1 MNNIRFSTKKLA
13 VSGVLAAIYVVITLL
28 LRPISYG
35 QIQVRVAEALAML
48 PVFGTTPVPGLF
60 VGCLI
65 ANFLGGANGVN
76 LVDTIFGS
84 LTTLVAACLTYALRR
99 RPLVAGLPPVALNAV
114 VVGLTLHYTAGLP
127 LLITM
132 LWVGLGQAIAVY
144 GLGLP
149 LMHAIK
155 KLPRNPFE

>member
-1 MNNIRFSTKKLA
+1 MDNIGFSTKRLA
-13 VSGVLAAIYVVITLL
+13 VSGMIAALYVVITLL

-48 PVFGTTPVPGLF
+48 PVFGTIPIPGLF
-60 VGCLI
+60 VGCLV
-65 ANFLGGANGVN
+65 ANFLGGASGVN
-76 LVDTIFGS
+76 LIDTVFGS
-84 LTTLVAACLTYALRR
+84 LTTLVAGCLTYALRR
-99 RPLVAGLPPVALNAV
+99 RPWAAGLPPVVLNAV

-149 LMHAIK
+149 LIHALK
-155 KLPRNPFE
+155 KLPRNPFK